1 MFVLVQIKWLN
12 PSVQNHIKA
21 QLSTSLEAVSYGW
34 DPGSDAMRQ
43 NGSVLD
49 SSSDC
54 WPSNG
59 TFPISRSCYII
70 IYIYIYI
77 LLSSKQE
84 VNPEY
89 PEYPSS
95 LPCASAPQCLARQVV
110 VFEVQ
115 FLRLRSAL
123 TAGDRSP
130 TRCCPSSYVGWFATP
145 INSLDISPIKH
156 SYWSPRLSSIQL
168 GDTDL
173 PNGWGMYKPSRIYYV
188 YTTMI

>member
-1 MFVLVQIKWLN
+1 
-12 PSVQNHIKA
+12 
-21 QLSTSLEAVSYGW
+21 
-34 DPGSDAMRQ
+34 MRQ

-59 TFPISRSCYII
+59 TCPISRSCYII
-70 IYIYIYI
+70 IYIYIYLI
-77 LLSSKQE
+77 IIKTRGKSWVSWVSFLSPLRQRAKSR
-84 VNPEY
+84 
-89 PEYPSS
+89 
-95 LPCASAPQCLARQVV
+95 LARQVV
-110 VFEVQ
+110 VFKVQ

-168 GDTDL
+168 GDSDL